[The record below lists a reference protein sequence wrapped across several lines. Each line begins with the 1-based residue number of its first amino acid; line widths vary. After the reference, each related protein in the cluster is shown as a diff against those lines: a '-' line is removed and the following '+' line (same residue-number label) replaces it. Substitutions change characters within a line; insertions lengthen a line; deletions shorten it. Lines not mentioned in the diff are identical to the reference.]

1 MAAEELELRQTIAQA
16 KAEERVFEQ
25 FEYQEP
31 DQFPTGH
38 PNCIPTSGMKSK
50 VIPTKPNDN
59 PAESSCPKIPSKLN
73 LATTSTSQGGN
84 VSTMNPGAS
93 PFIPKPDNETQPQDS
108 TKIKENTDQN
118 IEQNLPLNNRIYDEF
133 LKVQKKQTNI
143 SEIIMMQQARS
154 LLPSHKPPTFSGN
167 SMEYSRFINAFES
180 LIEAKVESPI
190 ERLYFLDQYTSG
202 KANEV
207 IKGCI
212 QMKSDDSYSQAKA
225 LLKKHFGDPFKV
237 ANAYIA
243 RLTKWPSVKPKDGKR
258 LQEFAI
264 ALEQAKNATTN
275 LPYMDDLNTAQ
286 VLRQL
291 WEKLPL
297 YMRSK
302 WTERAS
308 RIRSSQSR
316 NATFA
321 EFCKFVTEQADFA
334 TDQVFSEDFSERSKE
349 ESKDKFGDT
358 GRYRRDKG
366 TRNFGTV
373 VKGDNKDKERTKS
386 CILCLKPHNLNEC
399 EEFRKKTL
407 LERKGFIREKGL
419 CFGCL
424 KQGHISSKCNDKLTC
439 KTCEKKHPSVLHDPD
454 WKSKSKRRQTDSR
467 EDNKTQELGKNDQE
481 RINSGLTVCSITEA
495 GDVPVSMGV
504 VPVWLFHKSK
514 PENKVKVYALLDNG
528 SGGTFIKTETMNRLG
543 INGENTTLVL
553 TTMHGTQEIETRVV
567 NGLIAVNY
575 QQEDVSVDLPR
586 SYERQ
591 QIPIDRDEI
600 PRPEVAVKHQHLQ
613 KISKQLAPYMKN
625 VEVGLL
631 IGLNCPK
638 ALRPREVIHGQD
650 TEPYAVQ
657 SILGWY
663 VNGPVSSNGD
673 VTVRCNRA
681 HVSNPGKSSGCIVT
695 ERNVKE
701 EIAPK
706 TVERMFES
714 DFSEK
719 EKGLA
724 ISKEDREFL
733 NKVGNGIVHR
743 EDSHYEMPLPFKGEN
758 VTLPNNRPQ
767 AEQRLKGLKKRL
779 LSDDK
784 FRQDYTNFMNDIIS
798 KGYATEAKEKNVT
811 AREGRIWYL
820 PHHGVYHRKKTD
832 SLRVVF
838 DCSARYQGESLNEHL
853 LQGPDLTSKL
863 TGVLIRFREE
873 RIGVMA
879 DVEKM
884 FYQVKVTESDRNYL
898 RFLWWPDSD
907 LTKEPVDYCMT
918 VHLFGGASSPGC
930 ANFALK
936 RTADDHE
943 KEFGADIANTLRRN
957 FYVDDMLKSV
967 PTEESAIEVVQG
979 TKAICK
985 KGGFNLT
992 KFVSNSRK
1000 VLELIPEEDRAK
1012 EIKGLN
1018 LGQDKLPIERA
1029 LGMSWCIE
1037 SDTLQF
1043 RIQLKDQPCTRRGI
1057 LATISSVYDPLGFI
1071 APVVLVGKQ
1080 ILQEICNTRDWDE
1093 PVSETT
1099 QVRWEKWRTEL
1110 FLLENVEVERSSKPP
1125 GFGKIESAQLHTM
1138 SDASNTGYGQ
1148 CSYLRLVDEHGTIH
1162 VSFQMGKARVAP
1174 KKTVSIPRLEL
1185 TAATIAAKITDVLR
1199 DEMSYEDLEEYYWT
1213 DSKVVLR

>member
-1 MAAEELELRQTIAQA
+1 MVIFENIGELKSRKNLNMKFSYHILR
-16 KAEERVFEQ
+16 KR
-25 FEYQEP
+25 
-31 DQFPTGH
+31 
-38 PNCIPTSGMKSK
+38 
-50 VIPTKPNDN
+50 
-59 PAESSCPKIPSKLN
+59 KL
-73 LATTSTSQGGN
+73 
-84 VSTMNPGAS
+84 
-93 PFIPKPDNETQPQDS
+93 F
-108 TKIKENTDQN
+108 
-118 IEQNLPLNNRIYDEF
+118 
-133 LKVQKKQTNI
+133 
-143 SEIIMMQQARS
+143 
-154 LLPSHKPPTFSGN
+154 TFY
-167 SMEYSRFINAFES
+167 MY
-180 LIEAKVESPI
+180 
-190 ERLYFLDQYTSG
+190 DQYTSG

-302 WTERAS
+302 WTERA
-308 RIRSSQSR
+308 
-316 NATFA
+316 
-321 EFCKFVTEQADFA
+321 KQADFA
-334 TDQVFSEDFSERSKE
+334 TDPVFSEDFSERSKE

-366 TRNFGTV
+366 TRNFGT
-373 VKGDNKDKERTKS
+373 
-386 CILCLKPHNLNEC
+386 PHDLNEC

-439 KTCEKKHPSVLHDPD
+439 KTCEKKHPFVLHDPD

-504 VPVWLFHKSK
+504 VLVWLFHKSK

-567 NGLIAVNY
+567 NGLVAVNY

-591 QIPIDRDEI
+591 QILIDRDEI
-600 PRPEVAVKHQHLQ
+600 PKPEVAVKHQHLQ

-631 IGLNCPK
+631 IGLNFPK
-638 ALRPREVIHGQD
+638 ALRPREVIHGQE
-650 TEPYAVQ
+650 TEPYAVR

-663 VNGPVSSNGD
+663 VNGPVDSNGD
-673 VTVRCNRA
+673 ATVRCNRA

-706 TVERMFES
+706 TVERMFEL

-767 AEQRLKGLKKRL
+767 AEQRLKSLKKRL

-784 FRQDYTNFMNDIIS
+784 FD
-798 KGYATEAKEKNVT
+798 
-811 AREGRIWYL
+811 
-820 PHHGVYHRKKTD
+820 KTT
-832 SLRVVF
+832 
-838 DCSARYQGESLNEHL
+838 
-853 LQGPDLTSKL
+853 LTS
-863 TGVLIRFREE
+863 
-873 RIGVMA
+873 
-879 DVEKM
+879 
-884 FYQVKVTESDRNYL
+884 
-898 RFLWWPDSD
+898 
-907 LTKEPVDYCMT
+907 
-918 VHLFGGASSPGC
+918 
-930 ANFALK
+930 
-936 RTADDHE
+936 
-943 KEFGADIANTLRRN
+943 
-957 FYVDDMLKSV
+957 
-967 PTEESAIEVVQG
+967 
-979 TKAICK
+979 
-985 KGGFNLT
+985 
-992 KFVSNSRK
+992 
-1000 VLELIPEEDRAK
+1000 
-1012 EIKGLN
+1012 
-1018 LGQDKLPIERA
+1018 
-1029 LGMSWCIE
+1029 
-1037 SDTLQF
+1037 
-1043 RIQLKDQPCTRRGI
+1043 
-1057 LATISSVYDPLGFI
+1057 
-1071 APVVLVGKQ
+1071 
-1080 ILQEICNTRDWDE
+1080 
-1093 PVSETT
+1093 
-1099 QVRWEKWRTEL
+1099 
-1110 FLLENVEVERSSKPP
+1110 
-1125 GFGKIESAQLHTM
+1125 
-1138 SDASNTGYGQ
+1138 
-1148 CSYLRLVDEHGTIH
+1148 
-1162 VSFQMGKARVAP
+1162 
-1174 KKTVSIPRLEL
+1174 
-1185 TAATIAAKITDVLR
+1185 
-1199 DEMSYEDLEEYYWT
+1199 
-1213 DSKVVLR
+1213 